1 MNNFTTKEQSL
12 NLVKLGLNRDT
23 ADMCYY
29 YNFVTETNSEI
40 PAVVVGT
47 LHDTTSNNIP
57 CWSVGAL
64 LELMPDIIDNRL
76 VGYRL
81 TIDREGKTFNVSY
94 DSIMTKE
101 PVILYAESNFLDAV
115 YQMMCYL
122 LENNL
127 LQNNYIKIE

>member
-57 CWSVGAL
+57 CWSVGQL
-64 LELMPDIIDNRL
+64 LKLMPKIKNSDKVYYPYLGLNRDGNFICVYRFNDNDWHWYIEND
-76 VGYRL
+76 VV
-81 TIDREGKTFNVSY
+81 EVC
-94 DSIMTKE
+94 
-101 PVILYAESNFLDAV
+101 
-115 YQMMCYL
+115 YQMIVW
-122 LENNL
+122 L
-127 LQNNYIKIE
+127 LQNNYIKTE